1 MTCFDWD
8 SDGSHDLIGV
18 AYTKVEELE
27 SGQKLRWELINEKKK
42 AKKKSYRNSGVIES
56 RIDVMI
62 YGILLNIINNFY
74 IFIM

>member
-18 AYTKVEELE
+18 AYTKVEELQ

-42 AKKKSYRNSGVIES
+42 AKKNYRHSGVIES
-56 RIDVMI
+56 RIDVSLT
-62 YGILLNIINNFY
+62 GV
-74 IFIM
+74 